1 MTLPTINRSA
11 LDEDLAFR
19 SNAYLPAIRLTAH
32 ALSSHSGAL
41 DVDADP
47 NTNILTLCTPT
58 SLFNSQLLIVCGG
71 QQRIQGI
78 AVCTGIIGRIGGGRV
93 GECLLGIRFRLR
105 TSTGS

>member
-19 SNAYLPAIRLTAH
+19 SDAYLPAH
-32 ALSSHSGAL
+32 APSSHSGAL
-41 DVDADP
+41 DVDTDP
-47 NTNILTLCTPT
+47 NTDILTLCTPT
-58 SLFNSQLLIVCGG
+58 SLFSSHLLIVCGG

-93 GECLLGIRFRLR
+93 GERLPGDQVSPAHFNR
-105 TSTGS
+105 VQREF